1 MKEIF
6 TALRA
11 IKAIRTR
18 HFGGSGYGRHD
29 CNQGGVLK
37 VSSTCPPFVQV
48 SCCMRH
54 DTTLDDTALERTR
67 HRVQPVKKVG
77 KCSEQ
82 FVCDLA

>member
-1 MKEIF
+1 
-6 TALRA
+6 
-11 IKAIRTR
+11 
-18 HFGGSGYGRHD
+18 
-29 CNQGGVLK
+29 
-37 VSSTCPPFVQV
+37 
-48 SCCMRH
+48 MRH